1 MKKKRF
7 FVIALLV
14 FCMASAVTVCAGAK
28 SRIIEEKDLDVRL
41 FGWISFEK
49 KPAFCRDIIYYRAS
63 VSGTDTD
70 LIVKDKTG
78 YEVCVR
84 PMSNKK
90 TLSKIQLS
98 EDRKVATGEVKCGYN
113 CAYGKLVMVCFTA
126 SNVLVSFDN

>member
-14 FCMASAVTVCAGAK
+14 FCMASAVT
-28 SRIIEEKDLDVRL
+28 
-41 FGWISFEK
+41 
-49 KPAFCRDIIYYRAS
+49 
-63 VSGTDTD
+63 
-70 LIVKDKTG
+70 
-78 YEVCVR
+78 VCVR